1 MQELRRTYKPR
12 RKLISGYYCTRA
24 VNESSDPR
32 EQISRPS
39 KEGQIKVH
47 KGCIKALKR
56 ELNELTKLMDSGTV
70 VGSRN
75 TYCRKCRVGLDEYSA
90 NGKNVANLDSKEL
103 TSN

>member
-47 KGCIKALKR
+47 KSR
-56 ELNELTKLMDSGTV
+56 EMITEGISYSFLNSVEIRV
-70 VGSRN
+70 ASRH
-75 TYCRKCRVGLDEYSA
+75 
-90 NGKNVANLDSKEL
+90 
-103 TSN
+103 